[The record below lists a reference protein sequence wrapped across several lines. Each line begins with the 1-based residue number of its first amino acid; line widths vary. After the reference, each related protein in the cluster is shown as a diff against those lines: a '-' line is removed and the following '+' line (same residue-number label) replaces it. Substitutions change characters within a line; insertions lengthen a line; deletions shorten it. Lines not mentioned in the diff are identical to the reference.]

1 MSTRSQFSI
10 PPAAAR
16 EPGCAENVRLP
27 HEANFR
33 LKQVQVS
40 ENTQPMLLA
49 AILFAGILTMWIP
62 DRWALSLFQLSLFAF
77 AGFRLIATRSIG
89 WHPVAL
95 LLASVALWGLIQ
107 LVTRRTIYEFRTL
120 ESILDWIANLA
131 AFSLALELNRGLT
144 QRKRFLDAI
153 LIFATLLG
161 IVSVFT
167 VLTSPVG
174 RVFWWF
180 DISNAATLGPFV
192 YKNQYAAFVEA
203 ILPLAILQA
212 IRDRRRWLPYTLLAA
227 TLFGSVIASGSRT
240 GSALCLAEILVIPAI
255 AFARDQIDR
264 RTLIRAT
271 LGSAVAMTLLTIV
284 VGWQVIWSRLQEA
297 NPYELRWKL
306 VQSSL
311 AMVHARP
318 WTGFGLGT
326 WSMAYPGYA
335 LFDDGTFVNQAHNDW
350 LQWAVEGG
358 IPLILIML
366 AVAIW
371 TIRPALHTLWGIG
384 ICAVF
389 LHCLIDYPMQQRPA
403 LTAFFFALLGTLAS
417 QVRTYSPVPPRQKI
431 DVLHNPPVRAGI
443 ANVNRHGPLAQNPR
457 GAIGVSEPRP

>member
-1 MSTRSQFSI
+1 MSIRSQFSI
-10 PPAAAR
+10 RAASR
-16 EPGCAENVRLP
+16 EPDWTEKVKLP
-27 HEANFR
+27 NEANFR
-33 LKQVQVS
+33 LKQVQVH
-40 ENTQPMLLA
+40 ENSQPMLLA
-49 AILFAGILTMWIP
+49 AILFAGILTIWIP
-62 DRWALSLFQLSLFAF
+62 NRWALSLFQLSLFAF
-77 AGFRLIATRSIG
+77 AGFRIVMHLLARRSIG

-95 LLASVALWGLIQ
+95 LLASAALWGLVQ
-107 LVTRRTIYEFRTL
+107 VATRRTIYEFRTL
-120 ESILDWIANLA
+120 ESVLDWITNLA
-131 AFSLALELNRGLT
+131 AFSLALELNRGWM
-144 QRKRFLDAI
+144 QRKRFLDAV
-153 LIFATLLG
+153 LIFAALLG

-180 DISNAATLGPFV
+180 DVSNAATLGPFV

-212 IRDRRRWLPYTLLAA
+212 IRDRRRWLPHTLLAA
-227 TLFGSVIASGSRT
+227 MLFGSVVASGSRT

-255 AFARDQIDR
+255 AFAREQIDG
-264 RTLIRAT
+264 RTLVKAT
-271 LGSAVAMTLLTIV
+271 LGSVIAMTLFTIV
-284 VGWQVIWSRLQEA
+284 VGWQVIWSRLQEP

-311 AMVHARP
+311 AMFHDVPHDVL
-318 WTGFGLGT
+318 WMGFGLGT

-358 IPLILIML
+358 IPLLLIML

-371 TIRPALHTLWGIG
+371 TIRPALQTLWGIG
-384 ICAVF
+384 MCAVF

-417 QVRTYSPVPPRQKI
+417 QSG
-431 DVLHNPPVRAGI
+431 RANR
-443 ANVNRHGPLAQNPR
+443 ARKPADFPLFQQATSDLPNTVN
-457 GAIGVSEPRP
+457 